1 MKGLNTR
8 IRIGKSLAARRF
20 IWRIIMARMHARKK
34 GRSSSKRPLVTE
46 NPEWVPYSAEDIVNM
61 VVKMAKDGMPSAR
74 IGLVLRDQYAIP
86 DVKLAT
92 GKTITEIMAE
102 NGLSPSIP
110 EDMANLMRKAVNLNV
125 HMKANRMD
133 MSNMRGL
140 QLVESRIRRLEKY
153 YKKRGVLPEDWK
165 YSLKTAELML
175 K

>member
-1 MKGLNTR
+1 
-8 IRIGKSLAARRF
+8 
-20 IWRIIMARMHARKK
+20 
-34 GRSSSKRPLVTE
+34 
-46 NPEWVPYSAEDIVNM
+46 
-61 VVKMAKDGMPSAR
+61 
-74 IGLVLRDQYAIP
+74 
-86 DVKLAT
+86 
-92 GKTITEIMAE
+92 
-102 NGLSPSIP
+102 
-110 EDMANLMRKAVNLNV
+110 MANLMRKAVNLNV